1 MFNQT
6 LSPCYESLPLG
17 RLRRG
22 LYKMKKIQYSVA
34 MMKNPAHPEEPR
46 KAYGNLQLTG
56 LVSTDE
62 LADHIAHHNS
72 VFSKGTIVGILA
84 ELGVCMRELILQ
96 GYKVILGTLGTFAPG
111 ITCEGALTKDAF
123 TAQNIKDMDVNYL
136 PGKSF
141 ENLRRDAEFEKTTTR
156 KAQAAALKA
165 ENEGL
170 TNANWSDEE
179 EDGD

>member
-1 MFNQT
+1 
-6 LSPCYESLPLG
+6 
-17 RLRRG
+17 
-22 LYKMKKIQYSVA
+22 MKKIQYSVA

-56 LVSTDE
+56 LVSTEE

-72 VFSKGTIVGILA
+72 VFSKGTIVGILT
-84 ELGVCMRELILQ
+84 ELSVCMRELILQ

-111 ITCEGALTKDAF
+111 ITSEGAASRDEF
-123 TAQNIKDMDVNYL
+123 TANNIKDMDVNYL